1 MVDANQNE
9 FPRETFSVSGG
20 IAKVNELLKAIV
32 GYFAIPL
39 ALPLIFLQ
47 ECLAWFRQTTG
58 LSNRSLEGKVVLIT
72 GASCGIGESLA
83 TYFYRAGCRLILAAR
98 RKQELERVR
107 DSLVRMQTNGKVYV
121 PAVLELDLADLTSI
135 PSKANAAIAI
145 YDTVDIVINNAGIFN
160 RGSVLETIME
170 VDQQVMNVNY
180 FGALALTKVIGNQ
193 MLKQNSGHI
202 VFMSSVVGKIAI
214 PNSAAYSA
222 SKHAL
227 QALADSLRAEV
238 AAKGIKVT
246 VISPS
251 FVKTDI
257 TVNAFTT
264 SGEKYG
270 RVTQDIASGY
280 TPDYVA
286 ERTFKAV
293 VNEESDV
300 VIAPLTHKASI
311 YIRTFLPS
319 LCFLIMKFYAR
330 RFRKDQ

>member
-1 MVDANQNE
+1 
-9 FPRETFSVSGG
+9 
-20 IAKVNELLKAIV
+20 
-32 GYFAIPL
+32 
-39 ALPLIFLQ
+39 
-47 ECLAWFRQTTG
+47 
-58 LSNRSLEGKVVLIT
+58 
-72 GASCGIGESLA
+72 
-83 TYFYRAGCRLILAAR
+83 
-98 RKQELERVR
+98 
-107 DSLVRMQTNGKVYV
+107 MQTNGKVYV

-246 VISPS
+246 KFCENRHNRKCIHNEWRKIWKGYS
-251 FVKTDI
+251 
-257 TVNAFTT
+257 
-264 SGEKYG
+264 
-270 RVTQDIASGY
+270 RHCSGY